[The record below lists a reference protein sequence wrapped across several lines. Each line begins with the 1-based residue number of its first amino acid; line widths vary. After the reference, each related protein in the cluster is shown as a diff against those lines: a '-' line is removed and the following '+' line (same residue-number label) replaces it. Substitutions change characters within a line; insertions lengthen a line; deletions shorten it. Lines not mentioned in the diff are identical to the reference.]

1 MAEFRGKLETGRY
14 IEEADTTQPGWQI
27 KSETNELKNEY
38 VRRQHRVADID
49 QVERTN
55 IARVKSAASHLADTI
70 QVGLESQLIPGHGE
84 NRVNNESAKT
94 LTVEPPLKKSA
105 VAKGETGLDEA
116 YRIETDSA
124 LSISNKISLVTLT
137 VLWLVANVWFWW
149 WWVIDNVGNPTL
161 YVLFTICSFYNV
173 TILPGM
179 YLFYLWNM
187 RYPKKIEAQLAVDRG
202 IVKEVA
208 VISLTVPGSESLEHV
223 ARQMEAMQRIHF
235 PHDTWIL
242 VDKCHSPEIKALASK
257 YGVQYFSRHE
267 SEVWGDSTVKKWN
280 QPFPPF
286 QAKTKAG
293 NVNAWLDAH
302 GYRYSHFTQLDID
315 HNPKPNYLDKV
326 LGYFVDQT
334 VKWVQAPSVYR
345 NFDSWTGRGSA
356 EQEFVLQG
364 PLQTGFFG
372 FSKIPMIIGSHST
385 YDTKAI
391 MEIGGF
397 QPTRAEDHLDTLL
410 LSACGYSGV
419 YLPEVIAEGDGPETF
434 ETYLMQQFAWA
445 YSIIQ
450 VLFGYSPRLLPTLG
464 FKRFIQFIF
473 VQTWYPFWSLSML
486 CLFVLPSLGLFSGQ
500 AISAVGYFDFIAH
513 SLPLTLISFAMY
525 RWSTKWH
532 LPKGIRLSW
541 RGIVLHVAR
550 WPVVLSAL
558 VQAIFKVK
566 KPYMITP
573 KGISLDRPISLAAY
587 IPYLGLILI
596 NLATCWVY
604 IANGGES
611 RVQGYLLF
619 ALQGAFFMIVVLAVA
634 ILNEWHSLTR
644 RLSVI
649 QGTLLILRP
658 LAFLLLTIVG
668 LVTLTILATPRI
680 IDSWVVNGNETST
693 AISRSVVTLIMKLIQ
708 TF

>member
-1 MAEFRGKLETGRY
+1 MAESRRKPETGRH
-14 IEEADTTQPGWQI
+14 IEEVHTTQHGWQI
-27 KSETNELKNEY
+27 ESETNELENEY
-38 VRRQHRVADID
+38 IQRHHGVTDI
-49 QVERTN
+49 
-55 IARVKSAASHLADTI
+55 AHH
-70 QVGLESQLIPGHGE
+70 ESLTIPGHGE
-84 NRVNNESAKT
+84 NHVGNGSAKI
-94 LTVEPPLKKSA
+94 LTVEPHSNLEQLYTNRQSRKKGT
-105 VAKGETGLDEA
+105 VAKRKTGLHEA

-124 LSISNKISLVTLT
+124 LSISHKISLGTLT
-137 VLWLVANVWFWW
+137 VLWLAANAWFWRW
-149 WWVIDNVGNPTL
+149 WAIDNVSNPIL
-161 YVLFTICSFYNV
+161 YVLFTICSLYNV

-179 YLFYLWNM
+179 FLFYLWNM
-187 RYPKKIEAQLAVDRG
+187 SYPKKIKAQLAVDRG
-202 IVKEVA
+202 IVKKVA

-223 ARQMEAMQRIHF
+223 ARQMKAMKRIRF

-242 VDKCHSPEIKALASK
+242 VDKCHSPEIKVLASK
-257 YGVQYFSRHE
+257 HGVKYFSRHE
-267 SEVWGDSTVKKWN
+267 VEVWGDSTVKKWN
-280 QPFPPF
+280 QPIPPF

-315 HNPKPNYLDKV
+315 HNPKPNYLNKV
-326 LGYFVDQT
+326 LGYFIDQT

-364 PLQTGFFG
+364 PLQMGFFG
-372 FSKIPMIIGSHST
+372 FSKIPMIIGSHCT

-410 LSACGYSGV
+410 LSARGYSGV

-450 VLFGYSPRLLPTLG
+450 VLFSYSPKLLPTLG
-464 FKRFIQFIF
+464 FKQLIQFIF
-473 VQTWYPFWSLSML
+473 VQTWYPFWALSML
-486 CLFVLPSLGLFSGQ
+486 CLFILPSLGLLSGQ

-513 SLPLTLISFAMY
+513 SLPLSFISFLIY
-525 RWSTKWH
+525 GWSTKWH

-541 RGIVLHVAR
+541 RGAVLHVAR
-550 WPVVLSAL
+550 WPVILNAL
-558 VQAIFKVK
+558 AQAIFKVK

-587 IPYLGLILI
+587 IPYFGLIMV
-596 NLATCWVY
+596 NLVTCWVY
-604 IANGGES
+604 IANWGES
-611 RVQGYLLF
+611 RVQGYLF
-619 ALQGAFFMIVVLAVA
+619 FTLQGAFFMIVVLVVA
-634 ILNEWHSLTR
+634 ILNEWRSLTR
-644 RLSVI
+644 RLSLI

-658 LAFLLLTIVG
+658 LASLLLTIVG
-668 LVTLTILATPRI
+668 FVIITILATPLI
-680 IDSWVVNGNETST
+680 IDSWV
-693 AISRSVVTLIMKLIQ
+693 ALIER
-708 TF
+708 